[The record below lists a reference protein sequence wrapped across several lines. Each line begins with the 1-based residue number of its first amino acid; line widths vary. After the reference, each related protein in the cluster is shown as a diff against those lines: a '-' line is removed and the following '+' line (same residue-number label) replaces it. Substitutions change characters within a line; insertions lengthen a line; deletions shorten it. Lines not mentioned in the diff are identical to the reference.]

1 MPTSPGDFRAQEGA
15 GARNRGERLVV
26 VANPNAGGGRA
37 GRARPEIEAAVSRA
51 FENAEV
57 RWTQAPGDATAL
69 AREAALGGADIVA
82 ALGGDGTCNEVVNG
96 LMGESGPVAPR
107 VIFATL
113 PYGTGGDLVR
123 TLEIPR
129 GLADGLWVTSTG
141 TTVHVDVGRV
151 DFERGGGRWFINVA
165 GAGANAEVCQRVNR
179 SGKRFGGS
187 LTFLGAIVATVGS
200 FEPQLAQWSWS
211 GPDGE
216 GECEMETLAAFV
228 ANAHYC
234 GAGLW
239 VGRGGSMADG
249 AFDVTLLPRLT
260 VAQAAVALFRSR
272 TGEFNRIPGAR
283 CFRASSV
290 QMRGTLAVETDGEP
304 HDAGAA
310 LFSVRAR
317 ALQVRGAWRH
327 PPVSLG

>member
-37 GRARPEIEAAVSRA
+37 GRARIEIEAAVSRA

-57 RWTQAPGDATAL
+57 VWTRGRGDATAL
-69 AREAALGGADIVA
+69 AREAALGGANIVA

-96 LMGESGPVAPR
+96 LMGEAGPVAPR

-113 PYGTGGDLVR
+113 PFGTGGDLVR
-123 TLEIPR
+123 SLEVPR
-129 GLADGLWVTSTG
+129 PLADALWVASTG

-165 GAGANAEVCQRVNR
+165 GVGANAEVCQRVNR
-179 SGKRFGGS
+179 SDKRFGGT
-187 LTFLGAIVATVGS
+187 LTFLGATLATVAS
-200 FEPQLAQWSWS
+200 FQPQPASWSWS
-211 GPDGE
+211 GPDGD

-249 AFDVTLLPRLT
+249 AFDVTLLPRLSI
-260 VAQAAVALFRSR
+260 ADAAVAVVRSR
-272 TGEFNRIPGAR
+272 TGALDRIPGAR
-283 CFRASSV
+283 CFRANSV

-310 LFSVRAR
+310 QFSVRPR
-317 ALQVRGAWRH
+317 ALQVRGAWRR
-327 PPVSLG
+327 PPISLG